1 MASVFFK
8 VAVFVGMLSFSIAVT
23 DKVDIG
29 LDQQLSMPEVSLIV
43 PIMMNSSTRIFA
55 VL

>member
-1 MASVFFK
+1 MPAMLDIFK

-29 LDQQLSMPEVSLIV
+29 LDQQLSMPDVSLNIPVIV
-43 PIMMNSSTRIFA
+43 NKNI
-55 VL
+55 